1 MKMKVHAH
9 VAAGARLPE
18 AGADA
23 VKFGEEWRALRQ
35 KDR

>member
-1 MKMKVHAH
+1 MKVEVNAH

-23 VKFGEEWRALRQ
+23 VKFGKERRALRQ
-35 KDR
+35 KNR